1 MLDIDF
7 EDVKRSRIGSN
18 DAWQTPDWV
27 LTRGASTLKLCGWAR
42 TKSSVV
48 AQNTQS
54 NFVNHNKKFFAVWP
68 LIVFTFELES
78 AKNFLPA
85 CIRMLVIRV
94 SQVVGQQGCE
104 GVPEIQR

>member
-1 MLDIDF
+1 M
-7 EDVKRSRIGSN
+7 KMCSTQGSGRKN
-18 DAWQTPDWV
+18 DARHAHNWA
-27 LTRGASTLKLCGWAR
+27 LTQDVSTLKLCGPAP

-48 AQNTQS
+48 AENTQS

-68 LIVFTFELES
+68 LIVFTFEPES

-85 CIRMLVIRV
+85 CIRMHVIRV